1 MPTLN
6 INGRKVTVDESF
18 LSLTPEQQN
27 ATVEEIAAS
36 FQPEQAKKASG
47 RHLSY
52 EEGLAELQKEEMDSV
67 SGKIGSGLGGIVE
80 GTMIAGPALM
90 GLLKRGAAGI
100 GSLID
105 GESYEENL
113 KQADQAYQ
121 TAKEVNPG
129 INTAGQIVGA
139 VGSTIPL
146 GATSTGARALGITGP
161 TLGGRVLASGA
172 SNAALSAADTAARGG
187 SVNEVAGSGAIGAGI
202 GAAVPVLGS
211 VLSAGGRALNERVQ
225 PLVGAIT
232 NPTKEANRR
241 VGVALQRDLAAGRQG
256 LLSNTDEAVARG
268 ANVPVLNVDRGGET
282 TRALARS
289 VANQSPEAR
298 QTIEAMASDRFAT
311 QGKRAIDVVKSLA
324 GGQVD
329 DIGFQEGLKL
339 RAQAANRPAYEAAYK
354 APQAQQV
361 FTPRIQQLMQSP
373 TFQEAVKEVPRRSA
387 DRGAV
392 LGQKAVQSPFSVN
405 QAGDFVLKRRA
416 DGSIVT
422 PTLEFW
428 DHVQRNLRT
437 RYDLA
442 KRAGD
447 ATTASEV
454 DALRKALNNELDTI
468 VPAFGAARKGA
479 AAFFGA
485 EDALE
490 AGRKFANTPKLVP
503 EARKAFQAMKP
514 AEKEAFATGY
524 ASELVDKIRSTG
536 DRVNVINSTFKNQ
549 SARDSIELV
558 FGPRKAKELEAYV
571 RVEDIVDK
579 IRGSLGNSTTA
590 RQLVE
595 LGLGAGVGAGGGYY
609 LTGDMQGAA
618 LGAALGAARGTAR
631 FAGQRADAKVMEQM
645 AKILTS
651 PNRGNLAIAVR
662 QAAAQPAYMKALKQ
676 LGMALAVPARVGGT
690 MAAGALAAQPQ

>member
-6 INGRKVTVDESF
+6 IEGRKVTVDDSF
-18 LSLTPEQQN
+18 LTLTPEQQN

-36 FQPEQAKKASG
+36 FQSEQPKKAVG
-47 RHLSY
+47 RHLTY
-52 EEGLAELQKEEMDSV
+52 EEGLAELQKQEMDSV
-67 SGKIGSGLGGIVE
+67 SGKIGSGLGGVVE
-80 GTMIAGPALM
+80 GAMVVGPALM
-90 GLLKRGAAGI
+90 GGLKRGAAAI

-105 GESYEENL
+105 GESYETNL
-113 KQADQAYQ
+113 QQADQAYQ

-129 INTAGQIVGA
+129 INTAGQILGA

-146 GATSTGARALGITGP
+146 GSTAMGARALGITGS

-187 SVNEVAGSGAIGAGI
+187 SVNQVAGSGAIGASI
-202 GAAVPVLGS
+202 GAAVPLLGAG
-211 VLSAGGRALNERVQ
+211 LSAAGRAVNERVQ

-256 LLSNTDEAVARG
+256 MLSPADEAVARQ

-298 QTIEAMASDRFAT
+298 QTIETMASDRFAT
-311 QGKRAIDVVKSLA
+311 QGARAMDVVKNIA
-324 GGQVD
+324 GGKID
-329 DIGFQEGLKL
+329 DVAYQENLLLK
-339 RAQAANRPAYEAAYK
+339 AQASNRPAYKAAYSQ
-354 APQAQQV
+354 PQAQQV

-373 TFQEAVKEVPRRSA
+373 TLREAIDDVPRRSA

-392 LGQKAVQSPFSVN
+392 IGQKAVDSPFAVN
-405 QAGDFVLKRRA
+405 RAGDYVLKRRA

-428 DHVQRNLRT
+428 DHVQRNLRVT
-437 RYDLA
+437 ADKA
-442 KRAGD
+442 ARAGD
-447 ATTASEV
+447 KTTASEV
-454 DALRKALNNELDTI
+454 TALRRALNEELDTL
-468 VPAFGAARKGA
+468 VPQFRTARTGAAQ
-479 AAFFGA
+479 FFGA
-485 EDALE
+485 EDALD
-490 AGRKFANTPKLVP
+490 AGRKFANSPRAVP
-503 EARKAFQAMKP
+503 EARKAFQAMRP

-524 ASELVDKIRSTG
+524 ASEIIDKIRSTG

-549 SARDSIELV
+549 SVRDSIELV
-558 FGPRKAKELEAYV
+558 FGPQKAKEIEAYV
-571 RVEDIVDK
+571 RVEDIADK

-631 FAGQRADAKVMEQM
+631 FAGQRADAKVMEQV

-651 PNRGNLAIAVR
+651 PNRGNLAIAVK
-662 QAAAQPAYMKALKQ
+662 QAAAQPAYMKALEQ
-676 LGMALAVPARVGGT
+676 LGTALAVPVRVGGT
-690 MAAGALAAQPQ
+690 MAAGSLAAQPQ

>member
-6 INGRKVTVDESF
+6 IEGRKVTVDDSF

-36 FQPEQAKKASG
+36 FQAEQPKKASG
-47 RHLSY
+47 RHLTY
-52 EEGLAELQKEEMDSV
+52 EEGLAELQKQEMDSV

-80 GTMIAGPALM
+80 GAMIVGPALM
-90 GLLKRGAAGI
+90 GLAKRGAAGL

-105 GESYEENL
+105 GESYETNL
-113 KQADQAYQ
+113 AQADQAYQ

-146 GATSTGARALGITGP
+146 GSTALGARALGITGP
-161 TLGGRVLASGA
+161 TLGGRILASGA

-187 SVNEVAGSGAIGAGI
+187 SVNQVAGSGAIGAGI
-202 GAAVPVLGS
+202 GAAVPVVGS

-241 VGVALQRDLAAGRQG
+241 VGVALQRDFAAGRQG
-256 LLSNTDEAVARG
+256 MLSPADEAVARQ
-268 ANVPVLNVDRGGET
+268 ANVPILNVDRGGET

-298 QTIEAMASDRFAT
+298 QTIETMASDRFAT
-311 QGKRAIDVVKSLA
+311 QGRRAMDVVKNIA
-324 GGQVD
+324 GGKID
-329 DIGFQEGLKL
+329 DVAYQENLLLK
-339 RAQAANRPAYEAAYK
+339 AQASNRPAYDAAYK
-354 APQAQQV
+354 HPRAQQV

-373 TFQEAVKEVPRRSA
+373 TLREAIDEVPRRSA
-387 DRGAV
+387 DRGAIV
-392 LGQKAVQSPFSVN
+392 GQKAVDSPFAVN
-405 QAGDFVLKRRA
+405 KAGDYVLKRRA

-428 DHVQRNLRT
+428 DHVQRNLRVAA
-437 RYDLA
+437 DKA
-442 KRAGD
+442 ARAGD
-447 ATTASEV
+447 KTTASEV
-454 DALRKALNNELDTI
+454 TAIRRALNEELDTL
-468 VPAFGAARKGA
+468 VPQFRTARTGAAQ
-479 AAFFGA
+479 FFGA
-485 EDALE
+485 EDALD
-490 AGRKFANTPKLVP
+490 AGRKFANSPRAVP

-514 AEKEAFATGY
+514 AEREAFATGY
-524 ASELVDKIRSTG
+524 ASELIDKIRSTG

-549 SARDSIELV
+549 SVRDSIELV
-558 FGPRKAKELEAYV
+558 FGPQKAKEIEAYV
-571 RVEDIVDK
+571 RVEDIADK
-579 IRGSLGNSTTA
+579 IRGSLGNSTTV

-631 FAGQRADAKVMEQM
+631 FAGQRADAEVMEKV

-651 PNRGNLAIAVR
+651 PNRANLALAVK
-662 QAAAQPAYMKALKQ
+662 QAAVQPAYMKALEK
-676 LGMALAVPARVGGT
+676 LGAALAVPVRVGGT
-690 MAAGALAAQPQ
+690 MAAGSLAAQPQ